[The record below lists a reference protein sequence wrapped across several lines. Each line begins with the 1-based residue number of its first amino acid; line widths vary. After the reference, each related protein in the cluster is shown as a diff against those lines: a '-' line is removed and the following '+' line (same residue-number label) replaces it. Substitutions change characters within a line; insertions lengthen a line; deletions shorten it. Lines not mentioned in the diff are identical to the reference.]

1 MGSTLQG
8 SRSDPR
14 RFGHYVLLAA
24 LLTVA
29 GPDDAIAQQLV
40 CSTIRPGE
48 TAALV
53 ARRISGDARNAQQSW
68 FQILNPATSRFVSK
82 SSYDYIHA
90 GWRACIVNEPRTTA
104 ASTGAVRLVRGFDSN
119 LVLWGLLVVAIAVT
133 THGVTNYLG
142 DRAITLAAMR
152 RFGERFVQE
161 FERPLIRPDLSDRPI
176 QARLRFI
183 PHRARL
189 DVLLAPNAGRRY
201 PNLADHKTNVEYDV
215 TRVAQMLRDHAF
227 VTGRL
232 YARGRWVV
240 VPFQLTIGNTQAG
253 GK

>member
-1 MGSTLQG
+1 MGSTPQLK
-8 SRSDPR
+8 
-14 RFGHYVLLAA
+14 RFGHYALLAVLLTAA
-24 LLTVA
+24 V
-29 GPDDAIAQQLV
+29 PRDAIAQQLV
-40 CSTIRPGE
+40 CSPIRPGE

-53 ARRISGDARNAQQSW
+53 ARRITGDARNTWQSW

-82 SSYDYIHA
+82 SSYDYIRA

-104 ASTGAVRLVRGFDSN
+104 ATTGAVRLVRGFDSN
-119 LVLWGLLVVAIAVT
+119 LVLWGLLVVVIALT
-133 THGVTNYLG
+133 THGMTDYLG
-142 DRAITLAAMR
+142 DRAITVAAMR

-161 FERPLIRPDLSDRPI
+161 FERPLIQPDFSDRPI

-201 PNLADHKTNVEYDV
+201 PNLADHKKNVEYDV
-215 TRVAQMLRDHAF
+215 TRVVQVLRDYAF

-232 YARGRWVV
+232 YARGHWVV
-240 VPFQLTIGNTQAG
+240 VPFQLTIGNKQAG